1 MLNGEERWRRRAPRV
16 LPSAGDGSALQA
28 APCADATPA
37 LMEERQR
44 ERLSMQMKFSRPV
57 L

>member
-16 LPSAGDGSALQA
+16 LPSAGDGSARQA